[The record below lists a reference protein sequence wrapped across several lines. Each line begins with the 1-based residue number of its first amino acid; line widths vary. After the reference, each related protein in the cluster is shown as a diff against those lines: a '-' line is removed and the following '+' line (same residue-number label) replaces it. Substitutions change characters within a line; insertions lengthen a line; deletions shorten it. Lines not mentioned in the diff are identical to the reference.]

1 MFLNKMLSQLC
12 FVNVA
17 NLSMVRD
24 CQNFYSPLAQIMSGK
39 KDLPN
44 SISTNWVQTKVCFG
58 LIKSD
63 LLRFRGLK
71 IAYRKTAKFEI
82 DSGVTYCNV
91 KIRTR

>member
-1 MFLNKMLSQLC
+1 MFLNKILSQLC

-44 SISTNWVQTKVCFG
+44 SISTN
-58 LIKSD
+58 
-63 LLRFRGLK
+63 
-71 IAYRKTAKFEI
+71 
-82 DSGVTYCNV
+82 
-91 KIRTR
+91 